1 MRRPERF
8 AEALKEEIAE
18 VVGFELDDPRLE
30 MVTVTEVEV
39 ASDLR
44 DAKVF
49 VLITGSDEEIDKALK
64 TLRHAAT
71 FVRQQVAMNLDLR
84 HAPHVHF
91 VRDTAEENASRVS
104 EILDDLVTKGEI
116 KEKDESDS
124 EKRISDESSKLSTF
138 RFPLSTCIE
147 C

>member
-30 MVTVTEVEV
+30 TVTVTDVVV
-39 ASDLR
+39 AADLR
-44 DAKVF
+44 DARVY
-49 VLITGSDEEIDKALK
+49 VLIRGSEDEINSALKALH
-64 TLRHAAT
+64 HAET
-71 FVRQQVAMNLDLR
+71 FVRQQVALNLDLR

-104 EILDDLVTKGEI
+104 DLLNGLAAKGELN
-116 KEKDESDS
+116 KEKG
-124 EKRISDESSKLSTF
+124 
-138 RFPLSTCIE
+138 
-147 C
+147 

>member
-8 AEALKEEIAE
+8 AVALKEEISE

-49 VLITGSDEEIDKALK
+49 VVISGSDEEIEKALT
-64 TLRHAAT
+64 TLRHAST
-71 FVRQQVAMNLDLR
+71 FVRQQVALNLDLR

-91 VRDTAEENASRVS
+91 VRDTAEENASRIS
-104 EILDDLVTKGEI
+104 EILDDLTAKGEI
-116 KEKDESDS
+116 KKDDS
-124 EKRISDESSKLSTF
+124 E
-138 RFPLSTCIE
+138 
-147 C
+147 